1 MSKIDRLVAERVMNV
16 KPQVSQQVSNDGGKS
31 SAFGNDDWSSRW
43 TDIHAWLKEKQDGG
57 MMLDYKV
64 VEWHRYPNYSGSIAA
79 AWEVVEHMR
88 KQTKDDGSCKWLV
101 SLIDHQHKWEA
112 VVHEIGM
119 DDIACE
125 CDESAPMAICL
136 AALRAVGVPESE
148 IQEAMR

>member
-1 MSKIDRLVAERVMNV
+1 MSDKLDRLVAERVMGWTVNRERDERWNV
-16 KPQVSQQVSNDGGKS
+16 P
-31 SAFGNDDWSSRW
+31 
-43 TDIHAWLKEKQDGG
+43 
-57 MMLDYKV
+57 LDSTYFKV
-64 VEWHRYPNYSGSIAA
+64 WDQTTTKNAPWFSKTMSH
-79 AWEVVEHMR
+79 AWEVVEHLR
-88 KQTKDDGSCKWLV
+88 KQTNDDGSCRWLV

-125 CDESAPMAICL
+125 CDESAQMAICL